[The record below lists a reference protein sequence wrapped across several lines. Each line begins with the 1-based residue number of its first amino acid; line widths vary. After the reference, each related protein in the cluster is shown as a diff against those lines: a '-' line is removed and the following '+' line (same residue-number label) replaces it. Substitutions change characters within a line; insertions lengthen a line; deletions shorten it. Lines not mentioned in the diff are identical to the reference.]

1 MNSTIISIFVCS
13 CLSIAGF
20 LAIRL
25 CQALPDH
32 HVNSETKDTV
42 KLAMGLLATMTA
54 LVLGLLVASA
64 KSSYDTESNAVTVM
78 SAKFV
83 VMDRI
88 LAHYGPESMPTR
100 MELRKSVEQMIHTFW
115 TDPATSSDPLNPTKA
130 PGEALYDSIQLLSP
144 RGDTQKA
151 MKTQALDY
159 ALEIDK
165 ARWLLLFERSVSSI
179 SIPLL
184 VVVICWQT
192 ILFFSFGLFAPSN
205 TITKVALVISA
216 IAAAGAIFLILEMDS
231 PFDGWISIPSARM
244 EIALEHLGK

>member
-1 MNSTIISIFVCS
+1 M
-13 CLSIAGF
+13 
-20 LAIRL
+20 
-25 CQALPDH
+25 
-32 HVNSETKDTV
+32 
-42 KLAMGLLATMTA
+42 
-54 LVLGLLVASA
+54 
-64 KSSYDTESNAVTVM
+64 
-78 SAKFV
+78 
-83 VMDRI
+83 
-88 LAHYGPESMPTR
+88 
-100 MELRKSVEQMIHTFW
+100 LRKSVEQMIHTFW
-115 TDPATSSDPLNPTKA
+115 SNEPVSSDFSTSEKP

-144 RGDTQKA
+144 TNDTQRA
-151 MKTQALDY
+151 MKAQALDY

-165 ARWLLLFERSVSSI
+165 ARWLLLFQRSVSSI

-205 TITKVALVISA
+205 AISKLALVISA